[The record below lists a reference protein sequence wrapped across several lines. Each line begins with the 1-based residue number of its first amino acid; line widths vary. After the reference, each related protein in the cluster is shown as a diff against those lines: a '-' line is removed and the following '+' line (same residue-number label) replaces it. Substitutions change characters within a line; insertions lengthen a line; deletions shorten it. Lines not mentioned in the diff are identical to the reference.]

1 MTPKEYEKLF
11 DESMEVLE
19 LLEDTVAFHCKEK
32 QMSGQKVW
40 NMIAAAAMVKLQDFP
55 NDFNPTDIHLL

>member
-19 LLEDTVAFHCKEK
+19 LLEDTVAFHCNEK
-32 QMSGQKVW
+32 QISGQKVW
-40 NMIAAAAMVKLQDFP
+40 NMIAAAAVVKLQDFP
-55 NDFNPTDIHLL
+55 DNFNPLA